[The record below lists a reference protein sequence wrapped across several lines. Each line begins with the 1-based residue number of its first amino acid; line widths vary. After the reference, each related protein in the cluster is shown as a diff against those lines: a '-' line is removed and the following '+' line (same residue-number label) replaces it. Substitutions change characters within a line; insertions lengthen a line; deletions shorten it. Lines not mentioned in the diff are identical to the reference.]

1 MAAQTKDR
9 RLDIQGLRA
18 IASLLVAS
26 YHIWFGNVSGGVDV
40 FFAIGGYLL
49 AMSLMREVERSG
61 GVHVPKALW
70 RTAQRLFPMAL
81 LVLVVVGSVALIAS
95 GTLGMDRVMTD
106 IFASATYW
114 ENWRLAADATDYVA
128 AGHDKS
134 AFQHFWAMG
143 AQGQFT
149 ALCIIA
155 AGLFGLAFKALRLR
169 DARLGFGI
177 VLGVAAVA
185 SFVFALVR
193 LSVGPVPT
201 YYDTFARAWELAL
214 GGFAALILTRIPL
227 HRIARVVMGLV
238 GLALVLTA
246 GLLPPEWQ
254 QPGWVTLYPVAGA
267 LLILLAGE
275 GDQRAPV
282 TRLLRIKPLVWV
294 GGISYGLYLWHWPV
308 LKGFVSFFPNAGV
321 EVDLLE
327 GALILAL
334 SIGLSYGSYRLI
346 ALLHRPRARRG
357 AAAPT
362 PAAEPAEVAPQPGRR
377 GRPVLAYALP
387 VLAAISAIGVVVAPF
402 VQRAAIAEAAA
413 MHPVAADAAEL
424 AGWVA
429 DAAAVPSAP
438 APGAVV
444 GPDARSAEWLIDGCL
459 TVGPDEHAQCRF
471 DDSPSDREVWIVGDS
486 QAVTWAPAVRG
497 ALGGSADVQL
507 LGRQMCPF
515 SSGPAVERQIGGFT
529 RVCDAHAETV
539 LELAEERRP
548 ELVVISYG
556 AWWVG
561 EGYEDR
567 ADDTGEQLAAGTLA
581 YAERLHALGI
591 RTLWLD
597 SPPPAIEPAAEPAD
611 CLEAHAAGTA
621 PDACAFPLQEAQVRR
636 HVALGDELEAGG
648 VAVVDTIS
656 WFCDVDA
663 MTCPSVVQGAP
674 TWVDRTHMGAAAAV
688 MRKQVVADALAPQLN
703 D

>member
-49 AMSLMREVERSG
+49 AMSLLRELERTG
-61 GVHVPKALW
+61 GVQVPKALW
-70 RTAQRLFPMAL
+70 RTAQRLFPMAVI
-81 LVLVVVGSVALIAS
+81 VLVVAGTIALIFS
-95 GTLGMDRVMTD
+95 GPLGMDRVMTD
-106 IFASATYW
+106 ILASATYW

-149 ALCIIA
+149 AMCIIA
-155 AGLFGLAFKALRLR
+155 AGLFGLAFRASRMR

-185 SFVFALVR
+185 SFVYALVQ
-193 LSVGPVPT
+193 LSIDPVPT
-201 YYDTFARAWELAL
+201 YYDTFARTWELAL

-227 HRIARVVMGLV
+227 HRIARIVMGVV
-238 GLALVLTA
+238 GLALVLSA

-254 QPGWVTLYPVAGA
+254 QPGWVTLYPVGGA

-275 GDQRAPV
+275 GDQTAPV
-282 TRLLRIKPLVWV
+282 TRLLRWKPLVWI

-308 LKGFVSFFPNAGV
+308 LKGFVAFFPNAGL

-327 GALILAL
+327 GAIILAL
-334 SIGLSYGSYRLI
+334 SIGLAYGSYRLI
-346 ALLHRPRARRG
+346 AWLHRPRTRGRRH
-357 AAAPT
+357 AHPDE
-362 PAAEPAEVAPQPGRR
+362 EPAEVPPQAARR

-387 VLAAISAIGVVVAPF
+387 VVAAISAVGILVAPA

-413 MHPVAADAAEL
+413 THPVAADAGEL
-424 AGWVA
+424 ADWIA
-429 DAAAVPSAP
+429 DAVATPSAP
-438 APGAVV
+438 APGAVS
-444 GPDARSAEWLIDGCL
+444 GEDGRSAEWLVDECL
-459 TVGPDEHAQCRF
+459 TVGPDEQAGCRF

-486 QAVTWAPAVRG
+486 QAVTWSPAVRG
-497 ALGGSADVQL
+497 ALGGAADVQL
-507 LGRQMCPF
+507 LGREMCPF
-515 SSGPAVERQIGGFT
+515 SSGPAVEEQIGRFT
-529 RVCDAHAETV
+529 RVCDAHAESV
-539 LELAEERRP
+539 LALAEERRP
-548 ELVVISYG
+548 ELVIISYG

-561 EGYEDR
+561 EGYEER

-581 YAERLHALGI
+581 YTDRLHELGI

-597 SPPPAIEPAAEPAD
+597 SPPPGAEPGD
-611 CLEAHAAGTA
+611 CLEAHAAGTSLDVCEA
-621 PDACAFPLQEAQVRR
+621 TLQDAQLQR
-636 HVALGDELEAGG
+636 HVVLDAALAEGG
-648 VAVVDTIS
+648 VDVVDTLG

-663 MTCPSVVQGAP
+663 MACPSIVQGVP

-688 MRKQVVADALAPQLN
+688 MREQVVADAIAPLL

>member
-49 AMSLMREVERSG
+49 AMSLLRELERTG

-70 RTAQRLFPMAL
+70 RTAQRLFPMAVI
-81 LVLVVVGSVALIAS
+81 VLVVAGTIALVFS
-95 GTLGMDRVMTD
+95 GPLGMDRVMTD
-106 IFASATYW
+106 ILASATYW

-149 ALCIIA
+149 AMCILA
-155 AGLFGLAFKALRLR
+155 AGLFGLALKASRMR

-185 SFVFALVR
+185 SFAYALVQ
-193 LSVGPVPT
+193 LSIDPVPT
-201 YYDTFARAWELAL
+201 YYDTFARTWELAL

-227 HRIARVVMGLV
+227 HRVARIVMGVV

-254 QPGWVTLYPVAGA
+254 QPGWVTLYPVGGA

-275 GDQRAPV
+275 GDQTAPV
-282 TRLLRIKPLVWV
+282 TRLLRWKPLVWI

-308 LKGFVSFFPNAGV
+308 LKGFVAFFPTAGL

-327 GALILAL
+327 GAIILVL
-334 SIGLSYGSYRLI
+334 SVGLAYGSYRLI
-346 ALLHRPRARRG
+346 AWLHRPRTRGRRH
-357 AAAPT
+357 AHPDE
-362 PAAEPAEVAPQPGRR
+362 EPAEVPPQAARR
-377 GRPVLAYALP
+377 GRPVLAYAMP
-387 VLAAISAIGVVVAPF
+387 VVAAISAVGILVAPA

-413 MHPVAADAAEL
+413 THPVAADADEL
-424 AGWVA
+424 ADWIG
-429 DAAAVPSAP
+429 DAVTTPSAP
-438 APGAVV
+438 APGAVS
-444 GPDARSAEWLIDGCL
+444 GEDGRSAEWLVDECL
-459 TVGPDEHAQCRF
+459 TVGPDEQARCRF

-486 QAVTWAPAVRG
+486 QAVTWSPAVRG
-497 ALGGSADVQL
+497 ALGGAADVQL
-507 LGRQMCPF
+507 LGREMCPF
-515 SSGPAVERQIGGFT
+515 SSGPAVEEQIGRFT
-529 RVCDAHAETV
+529 RVCDAHAESV

-567 ADDTGEQLAAGTLA
+567 AADTGEQLAAGTLA
-581 YAERLHALGI
+581 YTDRLHDLGI

-597 SPPPAIEPAAEPAD
+597 SPPPGAEPGD
-611 CLEAHAAGTA
+611 CLEAHAAGTSL
-621 PDACAFPLQEAQVRR
+621 DACRATLQHAQLQR
-636 HVALGDELEAGG
+636 HVVLDAALAEGG
-648 VAVVDTIS
+648 VDVVDTIE

-663 MTCPSVVQGAP
+663 MTCPSIVQGVP

-688 MRKQVVADALAPQLN
+688 MRERVVADAIAPLL

>member
-9 RLDIQGLRA
+9 RLDVQGLRA
-18 IASLLVAS
+18 VASLLVAS

-49 AMSLMREVERSG
+49 AMSLLREIERTG
-61 GVHVPKALW
+61 GVHVPRTLW
-70 RTAQRLFPMAL
+70 RTAQRLFPMAVVVL
-81 LVLVVVGSVALIAS
+81 LVAGSIALLFS
-95 GTLGMDRVMTD
+95 GPLGMDRVMTD
-106 IFASATYW
+106 ILASATYW

-149 ALCIIA
+149 AMCIIA
-155 AGLFGLAFKALRLR
+155 AGLFALVAKAWRLR

-177 VLGVAAVA
+177 VLGVAAIA
-185 SFVFALVR
+185 SFVFALAQ
-193 LSVGPVPT
+193 LSVDPVPT
-201 YYDTFARAWELAL
+201 YYNTFARAWELAL

-227 HRIARVVMGLV
+227 HRIARVVMGVV

-246 GLLPPEWQ
+246 GLLPPEWL

-275 GDQRAPV
+275 GDQSAPV
-282 TRLLRIKPLVWV
+282 TRLLRLRPLVWI

-308 LKGFVSFFPNAGV
+308 LKGFIAFFPNAGL
-321 EVDLLE
+321 EVNALE
-327 GALILAL
+327 GIAIMAV

-346 ALLHRPRARRG
+346 ALLHRPPAVRDV
-357 AAAPT
+357 APPS
-362 PAAEPAEVAPQPGRR
+362 PAAEPAEVAPQPARR

-387 VLAAISAIGVVVAPF
+387 VVAVLSAVGVVAAPA
-402 VQRAAIAEAAA
+402 VQRGAIAEAAA
-413 MHPVAADAAEL
+413 IHPVAADAAEL
-424 AGWVA
+424 AAWIADDVA
-429 DAAAVPSAP
+429 TPSP
-438 APGAVV
+438 PSPDAVV
-444 GPDARSAEWLIDGCL
+444 GEDGRSAEWLVDECL
-459 TVGPDEHAQCRF
+459 TVGPDQQAQCRF
-471 DDSPSDREVWIVGDS
+471 DDSPGDREVWIVGDS
-486 QAVTWAPAVRG
+486 QAVTWSPAVRG

-507 LGRQMCPF
+507 MGREMCPF
-515 SSGPAVERQIGGFT
+515 SSGPAVEQQIGEFM
-529 RVCDAHAETV
+529 RVCEAHAETV
-539 LELAEERRP
+539 LEVAEERRP
-548 ELVVISYG
+548 ELVIISYG

-567 ADDTGEQLAAGTLA
+567 AADTGEQLAAGTLA
-581 YAERLHALGI
+581 YAERLHDLGI

-597 SPPPAIEPAAEPAD
+597 SPPPGAEPAE
-611 CLEAHAAGTA
+611 CLEAHAAGTSLA
-621 PDACAFPLQEAQVRR
+621 ACAAPLQDALLQR
-636 HVALGDELEAGG
+636 HVTLDTALAEGG
-648 VAVVDTIS
+648 VEVVDTIG

-663 MTCPSVVQGAP
+663 MACPSIVQGVP

-688 MRKQVVADALAPQLN
+688 MRERVVAEALAPLLR